1 MKNLINLA
9 PMAWP
14 VALVAALLLSIATG
28 FVFTSEKGRLQAQIS
43 ELSAELSAAQ
53 VALSSSE
60 QTVGALELDIDRLNY
75 EAASLGEEFDAAV
88 ESLSSE
94 IALLSAERDA
104 AMAVVVVASEELDGL
119 AEELASES
127 ETANDRGALLAGYI
141 RAFGADIPTDADTE
155 VDTEVDSSPGVL
167 ATAGSFWSSAWS
179 ALTAKDVVVGM
190 PSAQASEQ
198 QGVN

>member
-88 ESLSSE
+88 DRLNSE

-104 AMAVVVVASEELDGL
+104 AMAFAVAQAEELDG
-119 AEELASES
+119 ES
-127 ETANDRGALLAGYI
+127 ETARARGALLADYI
-141 RAFGADIPTDADTE
+141 RAFGADIPTDTDTE
-155 VDTEVDSSPGVL
+155 VDTEDDSSPGVL